1 MKKVLSIIISLA
13 LVIGMVPFCWG
24 AEGFA
29 DVKTESNEGAAITKL
44 YEAGIVNGFN
54 DGLFHAERGLT
65 RAQFCK
71 MANKVF
77 GFTEVG
83 TETFRDVPATYW
95 GATEISIAQKAGYIK
110 GVGNGNFGPDRPLT
124 REQVCIML
132 VRIIKPEPLEFTG
145 TITDAVSEWAINDV
159 KTALAYYMFTLEAG
173 GKFRAQQ
180 AITRGE
186 VSVVL
191 ARYLN
196 TGSPIV
202 KPDSEF
208 VMAIKNLS
216 RALDTISMTT
226 MEKAVL
232 SPLKECLNKAIAVA
246 DEGTVEVTKEYVAKT
261 YANEI
266 KKISEA
272 YNALSQANKD
282 AMRKKISPIASIDA
296 ATILY
301 EIFLVES
308 APSSGGGGGG
318 GGGGGDTAHNNTGDG
333 GNNDGGNTGDDN
345 TGDDNTGDN
354 NNPGGDNN
362 QGDNGDGEDDNEPPA
377 PTPDRSEVVIA
388 IEKVV
393 NQITTMQEEDEY
405 LFNSYEQT
413 VIEPLM
419 DCLNDVLD
427 DAASGTKIT
436 KAYVKSEYGYSGG
449 PIPTVKKAMKDLENL
464 EKRDPTK
471 PYWTKLKTTLGK
483 LDPDATAVL
492 EEYFLND

>member
-1 MKKVLSIIISLA
+1 MKKILSIIITLA
-13 LVIGMVPFCWG
+13 LVVGMMPFCWG
-24 AEGFA
+24 AEGFS
-29 DVKTESNEGAAITKL
+29 DVNAESIEGAAITKL
-44 YEAGIVNGFN
+44 YDAGVVNGFN

-71 MANKVF
+71 MINKVF

-83 TETFRDVPATYW
+83 TETFKDVAATYW

-110 GVGNGNFGPDRPLT
+110 GVGNGNFGPDRALT

-132 VRIIKPEPLEFTG
+132 VRIIQPEPIEFTG
-145 TITDAVSEWAINDV
+145 VITDAVSDWALDDV
-159 KTALAYYMFTLEAG
+159 KTALAYYIFTLEDG

-191 ARYLN
+191 SRYLN
-196 TGSPIV
+196 SSTPIV

-208 VMAIKNLS
+208 VMAIKDLS
-216 RALDTISMTT
+216 RAFGTMEMTAV
-226 MEKAVL
+226 EKAVL
-232 SPLKECLNKAIAVA
+232 NPLKACLDKAIAVA
-246 DEGTVEVTKEYVAKT
+246 DEGKVEVTEDYVKST

-266 KKISEA
+266 KKIGEA
-272 YNALSQANKD
+272 YNAMSEANAS
-282 AMRKKISPIASIDA
+282 AMRAKISPIVSVKA
-296 ATILY
+296 AGVLY
-301 EIFLVES
+301 NLFLVES

-318 GGGGGDTAHNNTGDG
+318 GGDTENN
-333 GNNDGGNTGDDN
+333 NPGDDN
-345 TGDDNTGDN
+345 TGDTGNEGDN
-354 NNPGGDNN
+354 NNPGGENSGDNN
-362 QGDNGDGEDDNEPPA
+362 NPGDGGNDDDNNHDEPPA
-377 PTPDRSEVVIA
+377 PTPDRSEVVLA

-393 NQITTMQEEDEY
+393 SQITTMQEKDEY
-405 LFNSYEQT
+405 LFNSYELT

-427 DAASGTKIT
+427 DAAAGTKIT
-436 KAYVKSEYGYSGG
+436 KAYVKSEYGYYGG
-449 PIPTVKKAMKDLENL
+449 PIPTVKSAMKELENL

-483 LDPDATAVL
+483 LDPDATTVL